1 MALKEKKEAPQLTEP
16 LTGEDAE
23 RLVDYMENPSPP
35 PNQSTFLARAHE
47 AFSKHFNSDS
57 ANSAF

>member
-1 MALKEKKEAPQLTEP
+1 MALEEKKEAPQLTEP

-23 RLVDYMENPSPP
+23 RLVDYIENPSPP
-35 PNQSTFLARAHE
+35 PGHSAFLAQAHE
-47 AFSKHFNSDS
+47 AFSKHYNSES